1 MKTTYENGGAFSYK
15 SAPYGVIKNS
25 EFAYLD
31 ENDLYRV
38 EISNKIDNVDFYTV
52 AISDQLMKTAYDSLM
67 ESIPDTLT
75 KSRAHYGGFR
85 FLVKLVGDNGE
96 MRYINM
102 ISSDAKVS
110 RRNRLFVLL

>member
-1 MKTTYENGGAFSYK
+1 MK

-38 EISNKIDNVDFYTV
+38 EMSNKIDNVDFYTV

-67 ESIPDTLT
+67 ESIPDTSDTNL
-75 KSRAHYGGFR
+75 KVYEIYLYIDEPLAAGVWGGYYDYD
-85 FLVKLVGDNGE
+85 K
-96 MRYINM
+96 YIW
-102 ISSDAKVS
+102 
-110 RRNRLFVLL
+110 